1 MKLQVVHTSGKS
13 TELEVA
19 KAVFGEKPNT
29 SLLAQALRVYQLN
42 QRQGTAK
49 VKTRSEVARTKKKWY
64 KQKGTGGARHG
75 ARTPSIFVG
84 GGVAHGPDGT
94 TDWSLKLT
102 TAQKQRALV
111 SALSSQTKCMVVSDD
126 IEKLS
131 GKTKGAVKLFNTIA
145 PDSKHLLIILHDSLQ
160 NVVRSTANLQNV
172 VVTQASRLNIYET
185 LLADKI
191 ILTESAVRIL
201 ELKYSGEKKVE
212 KFIEKPVMNI
222 VVKTPAKTRAK
233 TLAKTAKTRDK
244 ISAQTKLK
252 LKTVKPKAVAKPKV
266 VAKRKTIVKPKA
278 KKTVRKK

>member
-84 GGVAHGPDGT
+84 GGVAHGPNGT

-111 SALSSQTKCMVVSDD
+111 SALSSQAKCMIISDD
-126 IEKLS
+126 VERLS
-131 GKTKGAVKLFNTIA
+131 GKTKGAVKLLNTIA
-145 PDSKHLLIILHDSLQ
+145 PDSKHLLIILHNSLQ
-160 NVVRSTANLQNV
+160 NVIRSTANLQNV
-172 VVTQASRLNIYET
+172 LVTQASRLNIYET

-191 ILTESAVRIL
+191 ILTEAAVRIL
-201 ELKYSGEKKVE
+201 EQKYSGEKKAGKFVE
-212 KFIEKPVMNI
+212 KAVGEV
-222 VVKTPAKTRAK
+222 VVKTPIKTPTK
-233 TLAKTAKTRDK
+233 TPIK
-244 ISAQTKLK
+244 IPTQTKVK
-252 LKTVKPKAVAKPKV
+252 SKAVKKAGKPKTTAPSKS
-266 VAKRKTIVKPKA
+266 
-278 KKTVRKK
+278 KKTVEKK

>member
-13 TELEVA
+13 TELEVL
-19 KAVFGEKPNT
+19 KSVFGEKPNT

-84 GGVAHGPDGT
+84 GGVAHGPAGT

-111 SALSSQTKCMVVSDD
+111 FALSSQAKCMIVSDD

-145 PDSKHLLIILHDSLQ
+145 PDSKHILIILHDSLQ
-160 NVVRSTANLQNV
+160 NVIRSTANLQNV

-191 ILTESAVRIL
+191 ILTESAVRVL
-201 ELKYSGEKKVE
+201 ELKYSGEKKTEKKAE
-212 KFIEKPVMNI
+212 KFIEKA
-222 VVKTPAKTRAK
+222 VVKVITKTPIKTPIKTPAKAPTKIVAK
-233 TLAKTAKTRDK
+233 TQAKKPT
-244 ISAQTKLK
+244 
-252 LKTVKPKAVAKPKV
+252 KTVGKPKKITKPKTVAKS
-266 VAKRKTIVKPKA
+266 KA
-278 KKTVRKK
+278 KKTVGKK

>member
-29 SLLAQALRVYQLN
+29 SLLTQALRVYQLN

-49 VKTRSEVARTKKKWY
+49 VKTRSDIARTKKKVY

-84 GGVAHGPDGT
+84 GGVAHGPAGT

-111 SALSSQTKCMVVSDD
+111 SALSSQTKCMIISDD
-126 IEKLS
+126 VEKLS
-131 GKTKGAVKLFNTIA
+131 GKTKSAVKLFNTIA
-145 PDSKHLLIILHDSLQ
+145 PNSKHLLIILHDSLQ
-160 NVVRSTANLQNV
+160 NVIRSTSNLQNV
-172 VVTQASRLNIYET
+172 SVTQVSRLNIYET

-191 ILTESAVRIL
+191 ILTETAVRML
-201 ELKYSGEKKVE
+201 EKKYSGEKKAETE
-212 KFIEKPVMNI
+212 KVVPEKLAEKPVAKIITKTQVKKSVKI
-222 VVKTPAKTRAK
+222 VV
-233 TLAKTAKTRDK
+233 
-244 ISAQTKLK
+244 
-252 LKTVKPKAVAKPKV
+252 KPKV
-266 VAKRKTIVKPKA
+266 VVKPKTIVKPKA
-278 KKTVRKK
+278 VVKPKIVTKSKPKKIVKKK

>member
-13 TELEVA
+13 TELEVL
-19 KAVFGEKPNT
+19 KSVFGEKPNT

-84 GGVAHGPDGT
+84 GGVAHGPNGT

-111 SALSSQTKCMVVSDD
+111 SALSSQAKYMIISDD
-126 IEKLS
+126 VEKLS

-145 PDSKHLLIILHDSLQ
+145 PDSKHLLIILHNSLQ
-160 NVVRSTANLQNV
+160 NVIRSTANLQNV
-172 VVTQASRLNIYET
+172 VVTQANRLNIYET

-191 ILTESAVRIL
+191 ILTESAVRML
-201 ELKYSGEKKVE
+201 EQKYSGEKKAEKFVE
-212 KFIEKPVMNI
+212 KAVAKI
-222 VVKTPAKTRAK
+222 VVKTVAKVPT
-233 TLAKTAKTRDK
+233 KTAVKASTKTPGK
-244 ISAQTKLK
+244 TAVKTKLK
-252 LKTVKPKAVAKPKV
+252 PKKV
-266 VAKRKTIVKPKA
+266 TKQKA
-278 KKTVRKK
+278 KKTVGKK

>member
-29 SLLAQALRVYQLN
+29 SLLTQALRVYQLN

-49 VKTRSEVARTKKKWY
+49 VKTRSDIARTKKKVY

-84 GGVAHGPDGT
+84 GGVAHGPAGT

-111 SALSSQTKCMVVSDD
+111 SALSSQTKCMIVSDD
-126 IEKLS
+126 VEKLS
-131 GKTKGAVKLFNTIA
+131 GKTKSAVKLFNTIA
-145 PDSKHLLIILHDSLQ
+145 PNSKHLLIILHDSLQ
-160 NVVRSTANLQNV
+160 NVIRSTSNLQNV
-172 VVTQASRLNIYET
+172 SVTQVSRLNIYET

-191 ILTESAVRIL
+191 ILTETAVRML
-201 ELKYSGEKKVE
+201 EKKYSGEKKAETE
-212 KFIEKPVMNI
+212 KVVPEKLAEKPVAKIITKTQVKKSVKI
-222 VVKTPAKTRAK
+222 VV
-233 TLAKTAKTRDK
+233 
-244 ISAQTKLK
+244 
-252 LKTVKPKAVAKPKV
+252 KPKV
-266 VAKRKTIVKPKA
+266 VVKPKTIVKPKA
-278 KKTVRKK
+278 VVKPKIVTKSKPKKIVKKK